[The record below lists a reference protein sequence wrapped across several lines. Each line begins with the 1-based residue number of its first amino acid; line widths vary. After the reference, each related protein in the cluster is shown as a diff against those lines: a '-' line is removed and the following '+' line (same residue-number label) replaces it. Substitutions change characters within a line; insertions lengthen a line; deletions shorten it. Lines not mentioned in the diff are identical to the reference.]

1 MKERFKNNKWALA
14 LFIATIGIIAS
25 SIIGIIILYVMLP
38 ATLEEARKVLEE
50 QGYSEELIE
59 VSIGITK
66 GILMFSKFGQLLNN
80 SSGNLKYR
88 GISSIII
95 TLFVALCGFKCS
107 LNGKWR
113 KGAIVFG
120 VIFVVFDV
128 ISIFR
133 DGGQIAVIISNVI
146 SISLSSLYL
155 AGAIKCDYS
164 FTLKANE
171 FQPNDEVKT
180 SESNDD
186 EFKI

>member
-50 QGYSEELIE
+50 QGYSNELIE
-59 VSIGITK
+59 ASIEIAK
-66 GILMFSKFGQLLNN
+66 GVLVFSVFV
-80 SSGNLKYR
+80 
-88 GISSIII
+88 SIII

-155 AGAIKCDYS
+155 AGAIKCDNI

-171 FQPNDEVKT
+171 FVPNDEVKT

>member
-14 LFIATIGIIAS
+14 LFIATIGIIVS

-38 ATLEEARKVLEE
+38 QALEEAKKVLEE

-66 GILMFSKFGQLLNN
+66 GILMFSIFV
-80 SSGNLKYR
+80 
-88 GISSIII
+88 SIII

-107 LNGKWR
+107 LKGKWR

-128 ISIFR
+128 ISIFS

-155 AGAIKCDYS
+155 VGAIKCDYS
-164 FTLKANE
+164 FTLPANE
-171 FQPNDEVKT
+171 FQPNDEAKT

>member
-50 QGYSEELIE
+50 QGYSNELIE
-59 VSIGITK
+59 ASIEIAK
-66 GILMFSKFGQLLNN
+66 GVLVFSVFV
-80 SSGNLKYR
+80 
-88 GISSIII
+88 SIII

-120 VIFVVFDV
+120 VIFVVLDV

-155 AGAIKCDYS
+155 VGAIKCDNN
-164 FTLKANE
+164 FTLPTNE
-171 FQPNDEVKT
+171 FQPNDEAKT

>member
-14 LFIATIGIIAS
+14 LFIATIGIIVS
-25 SIIGIIILYVMLP
+25 SIIGIIILYAMLP
-38 ATLEEARKVLEE
+38 QTLEEAKKVLEE
-50 QGYSEELIE
+50 QGYSKELIE
-59 VSIGITK
+59 ASIGIAK
-66 GILMFSKFGQLLNN
+66 GILMFSIFV
-80 SSGNLKYR
+80 
-88 GISSIII
+88 SIII

-155 AGAIKCDYS
+155 AGAIKCDNN

-171 FQPNDEVKT
+171 FVPNDEVKT

>member
-50 QGYSEELIE
+50 QGYSNELIE
-59 VSIGITK
+59 ASIEIAK
-66 GILMFSKFGQLLNN
+66 GVLVFSVFV
-80 SSGNLKYR
+80 
-88 GISSIII
+88 SIII

-120 VIFVVFDV
+120 VIFVFFDV

-155 AGAIKCDYS
+155 VGAIKCDNN
-164 FTLKANE
+164 FTLPTNE
-171 FQPNDEVKT
+171 FQPNDEAKT

>member
-14 LFIATIGIIAS
+14 LFIATIGIIVS

-66 GILMFSKFGQLLNN
+66 GILMFSIFV
-80 SSGNLKYR
+80 
-88 GISSIII
+88 SIII

>member
-14 LFIATIGIIAS
+14 LFIATICIIVS
-25 SIIGIIILYVMLP
+25 TVIGIIILYVMLP

-50 QGYSEELIE
+50 QGYSEELIAA
-59 VSIGITK
+59 SIEIAK
-66 GILMFSKFGQLLNN
+66 GVLVFSVFV
-80 SSGNLKYR
+80 
-88 GISSIII
+88 SIII

-107 LNGKWR
+107 LKGNWR

-120 VIFVVFDV
+120 VIFVIFDV

-133 DGGQIAVIISNVI
+133 NGNQIATVISNIISL
-146 SISLSSLYL
+146 SLSSLYL
-155 AGAIKCDYS
+155 VGAIKCDNNFS
-164 FTLKANE
+164 LPANE
-171 FQPNDEVKT
+171 FQPNDEVKS